1 MLIVFYVSPT
11 FIGKFG
17 RSIEKLYFKYQRI
30 QNALRLRKDF
40 RLNNS
45 KFFFTIQSLIL
56 RTVRH
61 PIDPFSPRIF
71 ACWHAN
77 NVAFGTFG
85 VLFFFAPFFFRW
97 PLPFDGHSFP
107 SLLTTMGGTVVPRTF
122 SPAAKSAQYNTKRH
136 SIPPSVF
143 LASSSLSSFWLCLL
157 NALL

>member
-45 KFFFTIQSLIL
+45 KFFLRFKVPYCVPSATPLTHSLPEFLPVGMQIMSRL
-56 RTVRH
+56 GPSVFYFFCT
-61 PIDPFSPRIF
+61 
-71 ACWHAN
+71 
-77 NVAFGTFG
+77 
-85 VLFFFAPFFFRW
+85 FFFFCW

-107 SLLTTMGGTVVPRTF
+107 SLLTTMGTVVPRSF